1 MFQIEI
7 SEKTFNNEKI
17 NTVNAR
23 ELHKQLQVVTK
34 FAEWIKNRI
43 KKYGFIENQ
52 DFVTVSKFLENGG
65 RSIEYFIT
73 IDMAKELCM
82 VENNE
87 QGRIARQYFIEKEKE
102 LRQLQLGHNNNTPA
116 TTSTDDLIGMLR
128 NALVKL
134 ENNRE
139 QLDRYNQIINAKDE
153 QLENQERQLEN
164 QEKQLENQE
173 KQLLEMSPKAK
184 ICNDFLN
191 SNQQLNCTTVAK
203 MLGTSVVKFNNWL
216 RSKGYMF
223 AKSTLPSAEMIE
235 KGYMIVKNIPYYDYQ
250 AQENK
255 FNKQTFITAKG
266 FEFLQKKFK
275 SLENDDN
282 ETHFV
287 A

>member
-1 MFQIEI
+1 MFQIDI
-7 SEKTFNNEKI
+7 SSKTFNNEKI

-23 ELHKQLQVVTK
+23 DLHEQLQVTSR
-34 FAEWIKNRI
+34 FNDWINNRI
-43 KKYGFIENQ
+43 KKYGFVENQ
-52 DFVTVSKFLENGG
+52 DFVIFTKILVKRG
-65 RSIEYFIT
+65 RPETDYFIT

-102 LRQLQLGHNNNTPA
+102 LRQLQLSHNSNTPA
-116 TTSTDDLIGMLR
+116 TTSTNDLIGMLK
-128 NALVKL
+128 NALVQL
-134 ENNRE
+134 ENNKE

-153 QLENQERQLEN
+153 QLEE

-173 KQLLEMSPKAK
+173 KQLIEMTPKAK

-203 MLGTSVVKFNNWL
+203 MLGTSVIKFNNWM

-250 AQENK
+250 NHENK
-255 FNKQTFITAKG
+255 FNKQTFITPKG
-266 FEFLQKKFK
+266 FEFLQHNYIIKG
-275 SLENDDN
+275 E
-282 ETHFV
+282 
-287 A
+287 

>member
-7 SEKTFNNEKI
+7 SDKTFNNEQVR
-17 NTVNAR
+17 TVNAR
-23 ELHKQLQVVTK
+23 ELHEQLQVASD
-34 FAEWIKNRI
+34 FRNWIKNRI
-43 KKYGFIENQ
+43 QKYGFIENQ
-52 DFVTVSKFLENGG
+52 DFVTFGKNLPKLG
-65 RSIEYFIT
+65 RPQVDYFIT

-102 LRQLQLGHNNNTPA
+102 LRQLQLGHNSQTPA
-116 TTSTDDLIGMLR
+116 TTSTNDLIGMLR
-128 NALVKL
+128 NALVQL
-134 ENNRE
+134 ENNKE

-153 QLENQERQLEN
+153 QLENQE
-164 QEKQLENQE
+164 KQLI
-173 KQLLEMSPKAK
+173 EMTPKAK

-203 MLGTSVVKFNNWL
+203 MLGTSVIKFNNWM

-223 AKSTLPSAEMIE
+223 AKSTLPSAEMID

-250 AQENK
+250 NQENK

>member
-1 MFQIEI
+1 MFQINI
-7 SEKTFNNEKI
+7 SSKTFNNEKV

-23 ELHKQLQVVTK
+23 DLHEQLQVVTQ
-34 FAEWIKNRI
+34 FRDWIRRRI
-43 KKYGFIENQ
+43 QKYGFIENQ
-52 DFVTVSKFLENGG
+52 DFVEVAQICAGGQSK
-65 RSIEYFIT
+65 EYYLT

-102 LRQLQLGHNNNTPA
+102 LRQLQLGHNSQTPA
-116 TTSTDDLIGMLR
+116 TTSTNDLIGMLK
-128 NALVKL
+128 NALVQL
-134 ENNRE
+134 ENNKE

-164 QEKQLENQE
+164 QEKQLIE
-173 KQLLEMSPKAK
+173 LSPKAK

-216 RSKGYMF
+216 REKGYMF

-250 AQENK
+250 NQENK
-255 FNKQTFITAKG
+255 FNKQTFITPKG
-266 FEFLQKKFK
+266 FEFLQHKYIIKG
-275 SLENDDN
+275 E
-282 ETHFV
+282 
-287 A
+287 

>member
-1 MFQIEI
+1 MFQIDI
-7 SEKTFNNEKI
+7 SDKTFNNEKV

-23 ELHKQLQVVTK
+23 ELHEQLQVTSN
-34 FAEWIKNRI
+34 FRDWIKNRI

-52 DFVTVSKFLENGG
+52 DFVAIAKNLANGG
-65 RSIEYFIT
+65 RTIEYFIT

-116 TTSTDDLIGMLR
+116 TTSTDDLIGMLK
-128 NALVKL
+128 NALVRL
-134 ENNRE
+134 ENNKE

-153 QLENQERQLEN
+153 QLENQE
-164 QEKQLENQE
+164 
-173 KQLLEMSPKAK
+173 KQLLELSPKAK

-216 RSKGYMF
+216 REKGYMF

-250 AQENK
+250 NQENK
-255 FNKQTFITAKG
+255 FNKQTFITPKG
-266 FEFLQKKFK
+266 FEFLQHKYIIKG
-275 SLENDDN
+275 E
-282 ETHFV
+282 
-287 A
+287 

>member
-1 MFQIEI
+1 MFQIDI
-7 SEKTFNNEKI
+7 SDKTFNNEKV

-23 ELHKQLQVVTK
+23 ELHNQLQVVTK

-43 KKYGFIENQ
+43 KKYGFVENQ
-52 DFVTVSKFLENGG
+52 DFIKVSKNLETSKGYC
-65 RSIEYFIT
+65 IEYFIT

-102 LRQLQLGHNNNTPA
+102 LRQLQLGHANSTPA
-116 TTSTDDLIGMLR
+116 TTSTNDLIGMLK
-128 NALVKL
+128 NALVQL
-134 ENNRE
+134 ENNKE

-153 QLENQERQLEN
+153 QLEI

-173 KQLLEMSPKAK
+173 KQLIEMSPKAK

-223 AKSTLPSAEMIE
+223 AKSTLPSAEMID

-250 AQENK
+250 NQENK
-255 FNKQTFITAKG
+255 FNKQTFITPKG

>member
-1 MFQIEI
+1 MLQIDI
-7 SEKTFNNEKI
+7 SSKTFNNEKI

-23 ELHKQLQVVTK
+23 ELHEQLQVTSH
-34 FAEWIKNRI
+34 FRDWIKNRI
-43 KKYGFIENQ
+43 QKYGFVENQ
-52 DFVTVSKFLENGG
+52 DFVIFAKNLAKKG
-65 RSIEYFIT
+65 RPEIEYFIT

-102 LRQLQLGHNNNTPA
+102 LRQLQLGHNSQTPA
-116 TTSTDDLIGMLR
+116 TTSTNDLIGMLR
-128 NALVKL
+128 NALVQL
-134 ENNRE
+134 ENNKE

-153 QLENQERQLEN
+153 QIEN

-173 KQLLEMSPKAK
+173 KQLIEMTPKAK

-203 MLGTSVVKFNNWL
+203 MLGTSVIKFNNWM

-223 AKSTLPSAEMIE
+223 AKSTLPSAEMID

-250 AQENK
+250 NQENK

-275 SLENDDN
+275 SLANDDN

>member
-7 SEKTFNNEKI
+7 SDKTFNNEQV

-23 ELHKQLQVVTK
+23 ELHEQLQVTTD
-34 FAEWIKNRI
+34 FRHWIQRRI
-43 KKYGFIENQ
+43 QKYGFIENQ
-52 DFVTVSKFLENGG
+52 DFVTIGQNCPNGG
-65 RSIEYFIT
+65 RSIECFIT

-102 LRQLQLGHNNNTPA
+102 LRQLQLGHDSNTPA
-116 TTSTDDLIGMLR
+116 TTSTNDLIGMLR
-128 NALVKL
+128 NALVQL
-134 ENNRE
+134 ENNKE

-153 QLENQERQLEN
+153 QLENQE
-164 QEKQLENQE
+164 KQLI
-173 KQLLEMSPKAK
+173 EMTPKAK

-203 MLGTSVVKFNNWL
+203 MLGTSVIKFNNWM

-223 AKSTLPSAEMIE
+223 AKSTLPSAEMID

-250 AQENK
+250 NQENK

-275 SLENDDN
+275 SLANDDN

>member
-1 MFQIEI
+1 M
-7 SEKTFNNEKI
+7 
-17 NTVNAR
+17 
-23 ELHKQLQVVTK
+23 QVTSH
-34 FAEWIKNRI
+34 FRDWIKNRI
-43 KKYGFIENQ
+43 QKYGFVENQ
-52 DFVTVSKFLENGG
+52 DFVIFAKNLAKKG
-65 RSIEYFIT
+65 RPEIEYFIT

-102 LRQLQLGHNNNTPA
+102 LRQLQLGHDSQTPA
-116 TTSTDDLIGMLR
+116 TTSTNDLIGMLK
-128 NALVKL
+128 NALVQL
-134 ENNRE
+134 ENNKE

-164 QEKQLENQE
+164 QEKQL
-173 KQLLEMSPKAK
+173 LEMTPKAK

-216 RSKGYMF
+216 REKGYMF
-223 AKSTLPSAEMIE
+223 ARSTLPSAEMIE

-250 AQENK
+250 NHENK

-266 FEFLQKKFK
+266 FEFLQHKYIIKG
-275 SLENDDN
+275 E
-282 ETHFV
+282 
-287 A
+287 

>member
-1 MFQIEI
+1 MFQIDI
-7 SEKTFNNEKI
+7 SSKTFNNEKV

-23 ELHKQLQVVTK
+23 DLYEQLQVATD
-34 FAEWIKNRI
+34 FRHWIQRRI
-43 KKYGFIENQ
+43 QKYGFVENQ
-52 DFVTVSKFLENGG
+52 DFVLVGQKCPGGQSK
-65 RSIEYFIT
+65 EYYLT

-102 LRQLQLGHNNNTPA
+102 LRQLQLGHNSQTPA
-116 TTSTDDLIGMLR
+116 TTSTNDLIGMLK
-128 NALVKL
+128 NALVQL
-134 ENNRE
+134 ENNKE

-153 QLENQERQLEN
+153 QLENQE
-164 QEKQLENQE
+164 KQLENQE
-173 KQLLEMSPKAK
+173 KQLIEMTPKAK

-203 MLGTSVVKFNNWL
+203 MLGTSVIKFNNWM
-216 RSKGYMF
+216 RAKGYMF
-223 AKSTLPSAEMIE
+223 AKSTLPSAEMID

-250 AQENK
+250 NQENK
-255 FNKQTFITAKG
+255 FNKQTFITPKG

>member
-7 SEKTFNNEKI
+7 SDKTFNNEKV
-17 NTVNAR
+17 NAVNAR
-23 ELHKQLQVVTK
+23 ELHEQLQVTSH
-34 FAEWIKNRI
+34 FRDWIKNRI
-43 KKYGFIENQ
+43 QKYGFVENQ
-52 DFVTVSKFLENGG
+52 DFIKGAKILASGQK
-65 RSIEYFIT
+65 SIDYFIT

-102 LRQLQLGHNNNTPA
+102 LRQLQLGHNSNTPA
-116 TTSTDDLIGMLR
+116 TTSTNDLIGMLR
-128 NALVKL
+128 NALVQL
-134 ENNRE
+134 ENNKE

-164 QEKQLENQE
+164 QEKQLI
-173 KQLLEMSPKAK
+173 EMTPKAK

-203 MLGTSVVKFNNWL
+203 MLGTSVIKFNNWM

-223 AKSTLPSAEMIE
+223 AKSTLPSAEMID

-250 AQENK
+250 NQENK

>member
-1 MFQIEI
+1 MLQIDI
-7 SEKTFNNEKI
+7 SSKTFNNEKV

-23 ELHKQLQVVTK
+23 ELHEQLQVVSD
-34 FAEWIKNRI
+34 FRNWIKNRI
-43 KKYGFIENQ
+43 KKYGFVENQ
-52 DFVTVSKFLENGG
+52 DFVTFGKNLPKLG
-65 RSIEYFIT
+65 RPQVDYFIT

-102 LRQLQLGHNNNTPA
+102 LRQLQLGHNSQTPA

-153 QLENQERQLEN
+153 QLEV

-223 AKSTLPSAEMIE
+223 AKSTLPSAEMID

-250 AQENK
+250 NQENK
-255 FNKQTFITAKG
+255 FNKQTFITPKG

>member
-1 MFQIEI
+1 MFQIDI
-7 SEKTFNNEKI
+7 SSKTFNNEKI

-23 ELHKQLQVVTK
+23 ELHEQLQVSTK

-52 DFVTVSKFLENGG
+52 DFVTFSKNLEKLG
-65 RSIEYFIT
+65 RPQVDYFIT

-102 LRQLQLGHNNNTPA
+102 LRQLQLGHDSNTPA
-116 TTSTDDLIGMLR
+116 TTSTNDLIGMLR
-128 NALVKL
+128 NALVQL
-134 ENNRE
+134 ENNKE

-164 QEKQLENQE
+164 QEKQLI
-173 KQLLEMSPKAK
+173 EMTPKAK

-203 MLGTSVVKFNNWL
+203 MLGTSVIKFNNWM

-223 AKSTLPSAEMIE
+223 AKSTLPSAEMID

-250 AQENK
+250 NQENK

-275 SLENDDN
+275 SLANDDN

>member
-1 MFQIEI
+1 MFEI
-7 SEKTFNNEKI
+7 DISSKTFNNEKI
-17 NTVNAR
+17 NAVNAR
-23 ELHKQLQVVTK
+23 DLHEQLQVTTK
-34 FAEWIKNRI
+34 FAEWIKRRI
-43 KKYGFIENQ
+43 QKYGFIENQ
-52 DFVTVSKFLENGG
+52 DFVIFSQKWEKLEKG
-65 RSIEYFIT
+65 RSSIEYFIT

-87 QGRIARQYFIEKEKE
+87 NGRIARQYFIEKEKE
-102 LRQLQLGHNNNTPA
+102 LRQLQLGHNHNTPA

-153 QLENQERQLEN
+153 QLENQER
-164 QEKQLENQE
+164 QLENQE

-223 AKSTLPSAEMIE
+223 AKSTLPSAEMID

>member
-102 LRQLQLGHNNNTPA
+102 LRQLQLGHNSNTPA

-134 ENNRE
+134 ENNKE

-153 QLENQERQLEN
+153 QLENQE
-164 QEKQLENQE
+164 
-173 KQLLEMSPKAK
+173 KQLLELSPKAK

-216 RSKGYMF
+216 REKGYMF

-250 AQENK
+250 NQENK
-255 FNKQTFITAKG
+255 FNKQTFITPKG
-266 FEFLQKKFK
+266 FEFLQHKYIIKG
-275 SLENDDN
+275 E
-282 ETHFV
+282 
-287 A
+287 

>member
-1 MFQIEI
+1 MFQIDI
-7 SEKTFNNEKI
+7 SSKTFNNEKI

-23 ELHKQLQVVTK
+23 ELHEQLQVVTK

-52 DFVTVSKFLENGG
+52 DFVTFSKNLEKLG
-65 RSIEYFIT
+65 RPQVDYFIT

-102 LRQLQLGHNNNTPA
+102 LRQLQLGHNSNTPA
-116 TTSTDDLIGMLR
+116 TTSTNDLIGMLK
-128 NALVKL
+128 NALVQL
-134 ENNRE
+134 ENNKE

-153 QLENQERQLEN
+153 QLEE

-173 KQLLEMSPKAK
+173 KQLIEMSPKAK

-191 SNQQLNCTTVAK
+191 SDQQLNCTTVAK
-203 MLGTSVVKFNNWL
+203 MLGTSVIKFNNWM

-235 KGYMIVKNIPYYDYQ
+235 KGYMIVKNIPYYDFQ
-250 AQENK
+250 SQENK
-255 FNKQTFITAKG
+255 FNKQTFITPKG

-275 SLENDDN
+275 SLEHDDN
-282 ETHFV
+282 DIHFV

>member
-1 MFQIEI
+1 MFEI
-7 SEKTFNNEKI
+7 DITSKTFNNEKI

-23 ELHKQLQVVTK
+23 ELHEQLQVTSK
-34 FAEWIKNRI
+34 FADWIVRRI
-43 KKYGFIENQ
+43 QKYGFIENQ
-52 DFVTVSKFLENGG
+52 DFVKVSQKRETPSQNWETSKGYA
-65 RSIEYFIT
+65 IDYFIT

-87 QGRIARQYFIEKEKE
+87 NGRIARQYFIEKEKE
-102 LRQLQLGHNNNTPA
+102 LRQLQLGHNSNTPA
-116 TTSTDDLIGMLR
+116 TTSTNDLIGMLK
-128 NALVKL
+128 NALVQL
-134 ENNRE
+134 ENNKE

-153 QLENQERQLEN
+153 QLEV

-216 RSKGYMF
+216 REKGYMF

-250 AQENK
+250 NQENK
-255 FNKQTFITAKG
+255 FNKQTFITPKG
-266 FEFLQKKFK
+266 FEFLQHKYIIKG
-275 SLENDDN
+275 E
-282 ETHFV
+282 
-287 A
+287 

>member
-7 SEKTFNNEKI
+7 SDKTFNNEQV

-102 LRQLQLGHNNNTPA
+102 LRQLQLGHNSNTPA
-116 TTSTDDLIGMLR
+116 TTSTNDLIGMLR
-128 NALVKL
+128 NALVQL
-134 ENNRE
+134 ENNKE

-153 QLENQERQLEN
+153 QLENQE
-164 QEKQLENQE
+164 KQLI
-173 KQLLEMSPKAK
+173 EMTPKAK

-203 MLGTSVVKFNNWL
+203 MLGTSVIKFNNWM

-223 AKSTLPSAEMIE
+223 AKSTLPSAEMID

-250 AQENK
+250 NQENK